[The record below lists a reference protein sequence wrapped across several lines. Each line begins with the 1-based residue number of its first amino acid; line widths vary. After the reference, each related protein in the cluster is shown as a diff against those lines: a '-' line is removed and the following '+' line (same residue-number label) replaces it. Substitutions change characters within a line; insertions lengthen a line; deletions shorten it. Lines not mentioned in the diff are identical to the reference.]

1 MQKFWQVWPASLCRW
16 QWPKP
21 NMITKSSFCLHA
33 LSQFWICFEF
43 TYCLRWNQALSRDVY
58 SEKFITMH
66 HIHFWD
72 CIMPQWLRC
81 LGREHIPLL
90 TVHKSPHRKKKILF
104 EWVWSLMGRLLQRN
118 LPFLATEWS
127 RKHPSDPHEPP
138 SLQDQCVFVCV
149 CLTESGYS
157 IPLEQS
163 SRGHH
168 LLAVRDLGGDHCLSR
183 TKAPCL
189 F

>member
-21 NMITKSSFCLHA
+21 NMITKSSFCLHT

-90 TVHKSPHRKKKILF
+90 TVHKSPHQKRTFYLNEYGPWWEGSSKGT
-104 EWVWSLMGRLLQRN
+104 SL
-118 LPFLATEWS
+118 
-127 RKHPSDPHEPP
+127 
-138 SLQDQCVFVCV
+138 SLQLNDLENIPQIPTSLPPCRINVCLCVCV
-149 CLTESGYS
+149 
-157 IPLEQS
+157 
-163 SRGHH
+163 
-168 LLAVRDLGGDHCLSR
+168 
-183 TKAPCL
+183 
-189 F
+189 